1 MICNVKELLEYAKIN
16 NCAVGAFNV
25 SNLEMIIGV
34 VKAAEDTNSNI
45 ILQIAESRLKY
56 TQLNLIAAAMVEA
69 AKKSKIKIAVQLDH
83 AQTFAIIEEALD
95 LGFSSIMYDGSHLPL
110 EENIKNTNLVEKMTS
125 KYKASLEGEL
135 GIIRGNEGNI
145 KHNNSIYTSLQDA
158 IDFEKNT
165 NVNCLAIAIG
175 NAHGIYLEKPKL
187 NFELLK
193 NISSS
198 INTPLVLHGG
208 SGISYEE
215 FRYSINNGIRKI
227 NIATANFQA
236 VIDAS
241 KNYFE
246 KEEKYNFFSLTQN
259 IIENVYKV
267 TKKHIEVFN
276 NKKPLE
282 QIEDI
287 KYE

>member
-45 ILQIAESRLKY
+45 ILQIAEIRLKY

>member
-56 TQLNLIAAAMVEA
+56 TQLNLIATAMVEA

-83 AQTFAIIEEALD
+83 AQTFSIIEEALD

-110 EENIKNTNLVEKMTS
+110 EENIKNTNLAEKITS
-125 KYKASLEGEL
+125 KYNASLEVEL
-135 GIIRGNEGNI
+135 GVIRGNEGNI
-145 KHNNSIYTSLQDA
+145 EHNNSIYTSLEDA

-165 NVNCLAIAIG
+165 NIHCLAIAIG

-193 NISSS
+193 NISST

-215 FRYSINNGIRKI
+215 FRYSIDNGIRKI

-236 VIDAS
+236 VVDAS

-246 KEEKYNFFSLTQN
+246 KEKKYNFFSLTQN
-259 IIENVYKV
+259 IMENVYKV

-282 QIEDI
+282 QI
-287 KYE
+287 